1 VSREPINILLVGESV
16 RHSPQLVQ
24 WLESRG
30 CTCRFAPSY
39 RDACMAI
46 GRIQFDLV
54 LSQYDLPDRTAFPL
68 LEWLAGSPATLLFS
82 ACVES
87 GFLWLKMLERGE
99 RCVGFPAMRSSAL
112 IAALDHALTH
122 APSVNT
128 SAAETLRPN
137 VPLPLSRN

>member
-1 VSREPINILLVGESV
+1 MSTEPINILLVGESV

-82 ACVES
+82 ARVES

-112 IAALDHALTH
+112 IATLDQALTH
-122 APSVNT
+122 APSVNA
-128 SAAETLRPN
+128 SAAETLRTN
-137 VPLPLSRN
+137 VPFPLARN

>member
-1 VSREPINILLVGESV
+1 VSRESISVLLVGESV

-24 WLESRG
+24 WLERRG

-46 GRIQFDLV
+46 TRIQFDLV

-82 ACVES
+82 ARVES
-87 GFLWLKMLERGE
+87 GFLWLKMLDRGE
-99 RCVGFPAMRSSAL
+99 RCVGFPAVRSSAL
-112 IAALDHALTH
+112 IAMLGQALTH
-122 APSVNT
+122 APSVNA
-128 SAAETLRPN
+128 SAETLRPN
-137 VPLPLSRN
+137 APLPLSRD